1 MGAYGETMSDSAHT
15 TPRRLHDVT
24 TVVSSMLIPFPMI
37 VSGLVT
43 AVQFT
48 GNPADVDITQD
59 LAYLREILVSGFVA
73 LGVIVVVI
81 VALLVATARRARSFS
96 AIRLPLT
103 VFVVQLVLGAVI
115 LGLTAISNNAVDT
128 YGG

>member
-1 MGAYGETMSDSAHT
+1 
-15 TPRRLHDVT
+15 
-24 TVVSSMLIPFPMI
+24 MLIPFPMI

-73 LGVIVVVI
+73 LGVIVDVI